1 MRHFKIILALLLVLV
16 MLLPV
21 FYIRTDA
28 ASSSEIKYFLETL
41 GPMATQDMRETGV
54 LASLTMAQGIYESGW
69 GTSWMAKN
77 INNLFGI
84 KAYEPGWQGKV
95 YCRKTSKIYV
105 NFADAKN
112 KLGDYYKD
120 CVGQFFRVYDSWADS
135 VKDHSA
141 LFTTMSRYENLIGV
155 TDYKVACRLVKEDGY
170 NDSDGYDDMLI
181 KIIEQYKLYQYDVAE
196 GITSVDMAV
205 DSLAVQTGSTL
216 KVYPVVTAEPGTNVY
231 LSFSSSDT
239 NVATVNG
246 EGVIT
251 GVSQGAAII
260 TVSTT
265 NGKTDKC
272 LVYVHDENTVL
283 RSGVITSN
291 VNCRTEP
298 YDDGGN
304 ATLIGTFLKGTS
316 IIVFGEP
323 ARTKW
328 YLVAGYNSKGNL
340 MCGYSYGTY
349 YTIGDEFTGDTPV
362 EPEEPVSEEI
372 SEEISETVSE
382 EISEE
387 ISEESSELPSEPVSD
402 EVSEEIS
409 EESSEESSEEPSR
422 DTGLYIGSVSG
433 DLNCRKGPSL
443 DQSSYGVFAK
453 GSTVLVIGEAVNTR
467 WYYCAGM
474 SKGDRFMEGYS
485 GYITSD
491 GKITYITVIGNFTD
505 TLDDPLNIKDDIV
518 EGIAPGTSVAALE
531 ARMKY
536 AQITVVSPEGNEL
549 GRNDTVATGCTVQF
563 KWCDKTYLAK
573 TAVIKGDINCD
584 GIVDP
589 YDYVELRRYL
599 LGSSTLVG
607 VQLKA
612 ADFAGGGSV
621 TVDDYTALRLYLL
634 GQ

>member
-1 MRHFKIILALLLVLV
+1 MRHFKIFLALLLVLV
-16 MLLPV
+16 MLTPV

-54 LASLTMAQGIYESGW
+54 LASLTIAQGIYESGW

-112 KLGDYYKD
+112 KLGDYYKE
-120 CVGQFFRVYDSWADS
+120 CTGQFFRVYDSWAES
-135 VKDHSA
+135 VRDHSA

-155 TDYKVACRLVKEDGY
+155 TDYKVACRLVMEDGY
-170 NDSDGYDDMLI
+170 NESDDYADMLI
-181 KIIEQYKLYQYDVAE
+181 RIIEQYKLYQYDVAE
-196 GITSVDMAV
+196 GIASIDMGV
-205 DSLAVQTGSTL
+205 DSLAVQTGDTVN
-216 KVYPVVTAEPGTNVY
+216 VYPVASCPPETYVY
-231 LSFSSSDT
+231 LKYTSSNT
-239 NVATVNG
+239 EVAAVDNDG
-246 EGVIT
+246 NIT

-265 NGKTDKC
+265 NGMTDKC
-272 LVYVHDENTVL
+272 LVYVHDENVIL

-304 ATLIGTFLKGTS
+304 ATLIGTFIKGTS

-328 YLVAGYNSKGNL
+328 YLVAGYNSKGTL

-349 YTIGDEFTGDTPV
+349 FSIGDIFTGDTPV
-362 EPEEPVSEEI
+362 EPQEPVSEELSEEMSETVSEDISEEI
-372 SEEISETVSE
+372 SEEISQ
-382 EISEE
+382 
-387 ISEESSELPSEPVSD
+387 

-409 EESSEESSEEPSR
+409 EEPNQ

-467 WYYCAGM
+467 WYNCAGM
-474 SKGDRFMEGYS
+474 SKSDRFMEGYS

-491 GKITYITVIGNFTD
+491 GKTTYITVIGNFTD
-505 TLDDPLNIKDDIV
+505 TVGKALDINGDTV
-518 EGIAPGTSVAALE
+518 GGIDPGTTVAALG

-536 AQITVVSPEGNEL
+536 AQITVFSPKGNEL
-549 GRNDTVATGCTVQF
+549 GSNDTVTTGCTVQF
-563 KWCDKTYLAK
+563 KWCGKTYLTK
-573 TAVIKGDINCD
+573 TAVIKGDINRD

-599 LGSSTLVG
+599 LGSSTLDI

-621 TVDDYTALRLYLL
+621 TVDDYTALRLYLV
-634 GQ
+634 GQLAGQ